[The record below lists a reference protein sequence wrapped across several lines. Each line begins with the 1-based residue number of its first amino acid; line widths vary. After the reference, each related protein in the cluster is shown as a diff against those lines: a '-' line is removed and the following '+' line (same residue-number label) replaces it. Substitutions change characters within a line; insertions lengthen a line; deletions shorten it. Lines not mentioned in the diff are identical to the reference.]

1 VTFNHPILP
10 SFLDGVILR
19 GLSLGDAKVD
29 VAIRRTEAEVA
40 VNVLSRDGDIKVTT
54 IS

>member
-1 VTFNHPILP
+1 
-10 SFLDGVILR
+10 
-19 GLSLGDAKVD
+19 VD